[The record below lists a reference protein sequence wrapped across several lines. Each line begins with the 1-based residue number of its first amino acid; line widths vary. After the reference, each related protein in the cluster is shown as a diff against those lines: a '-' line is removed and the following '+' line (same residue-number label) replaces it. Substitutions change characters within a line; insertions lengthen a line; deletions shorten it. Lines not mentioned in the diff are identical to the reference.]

1 MSDKDLVKE
10 LKAELAEITKD
21 RDDTLTKMK
30 SKESRMKQ
38 VLIKLEHREQDVQSI
53 GHKIGEQN
61 KEIADLKAKL
71 ETKDRLLDE
80 ALQKIKDSGLIKR
93 IICTDTHPRA
103 HDLADG
109 VFLEAMSVARVLY
122 QHLAR

>member
-21 RDDTLTKMK
+21 RDDALAKVK

-61 KEIADLKAKL
+61 KEISDLRAKL

-80 ALQKIKDSGLIKR
+80 ALEKLKGIHDDSTEK
-93 IICTDTHPRA
+93 TDTHT
-103 HDLADG
+103 DDQELD
-109 VFLEAMSVARVLY
+109 
-122 QHLAR
+122 Q

>member
-21 RDDTLTKMK
+21 RDDTLEKMK
-30 SKESRMKQ
+30 SKETRMKQ
-38 VLIKLEHREQDVQSI
+38 VLIKLEHREQDVHSC

-61 KEIADLKAKL
+61 KEIAELKAKL

-80 ALQKIKDSGLIKR
+80 ALQKIKDINEDSTEKED
-93 IICTDTHPRA
+93 TDR
-103 HDLADG
+103 DDQE
-109 VFLEAMSVARVLY
+109 VD
-122 QHLAR
+122 Q

>member
-38 VLIKLEHREQDVQSI
+38 VLIKLEHREQDVHSCGQ
-53 GHKIGEQN
+53 KIGEQN
-61 KEIADLKAKL
+61 KEIAELKAKL
-71 ETKDRLLDE
+71 ETKARLLDE
-80 ALQKIKDSGLIKR
+80 ALQRIKDIHDDSTEE
-93 IICTDTHPRA
+93 TDTHTDDQ
-103 HDLADG
+103 DLD
-109 VFLEAMSVARVLY
+109 
-122 QHLAR
+122 